1 MNRLIKEQ
9 ILNPFLLTRLLG
21 KQQERG
27 IQLVVDHTLGEKI
40 WMFVLM
46 EELVQVGLIDS

>member
-1 MNRLIKEQ
+1 MTGLLKEH
-9 ILNPFLLTRLLG
+9 ILNPFLLTRSLG
-21 KQQERG
+21 KQQEKG
-27 IQLVVDHTLGEKI
+27 IQLVVDHTLGGRI